1 MIRRLVTIRGLIIDS
16 VTFGSIMTCAEFTQ
30 MKIQQWRSKKSK
42 EKLDYWS
49 LGRYTLV
56 GSVVIAPILHT
67 YYCILDNKL
76 PGTANKIV
84 ALKVG
89 SDVIFANIA
98 YYFLFYYCLSYLE
111 HWSHEKALKDAKDA
125 FGFSYLAG
133 KSLYF
138 FYL

>member
-1 MIRRLVTIRGLIIDS
+1 MSRRLITFRGLFIDS

-30 MKIQQWRSKKSK
+30 MKIQQWKCKKSHQGIK

-67 YYCILDNKL
+67 YYRILDTKL
-76 PGTANKIV
+76 PGTANRIV

-111 HWSHEKALKDAKDA
+111 HWSHQKALKDAKSA
-125 FGFSYLAG
+125 FGFSYVAG
-133 KSLYF
+133 KLY
-138 FYL
+138 